1 MKRLIFLLA
10 VMSLT
15 ACSTIPPHVFVADPD
30 EKWEQRQI
38 ELSEINDWHLNG
50 RVAIINGQ
58 ESWNL
63 NLQWQ
68 RHEDKYILDLSG
80 PFGAGHTQLT
90 GTSEGVVLVD
100 SDKNYFYADN
110 AEYLLQKTT
119 GLHMPVKSLL
129 YWMRGLPD
137 KNIKEQKQKV
147 DEFGRLQ
154 HLQQDDWHVR
164 FKRYINVASHELPQK
179 IFINGYDLKIKIFV
193 DEWDLKS
200 KKFQSVKEEE

>member
-15 ACSTIPPHVFVADPD
+15 ACSTTPPHVFVADPD